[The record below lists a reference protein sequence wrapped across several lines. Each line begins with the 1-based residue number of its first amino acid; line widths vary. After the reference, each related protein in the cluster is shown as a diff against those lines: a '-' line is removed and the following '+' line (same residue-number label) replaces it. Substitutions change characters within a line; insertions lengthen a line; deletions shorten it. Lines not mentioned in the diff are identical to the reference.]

1 MKIVYIFAR
10 QQLGEHALKI
20 SKDFKEVER
29 VKAILYSTIKRLHCK
44 FKCVE
49 RGNNTDKP
57 NGHPKSPSNEKN
69 VVAVAKFTKSEAFFF
84 IWNSSENSL

>member
-1 MKIVYIFAR
+1 MHVFER
-10 QQLGEHALKI
+10 LQLGEHALKI
-20 SKDFKEVER
+20 SKDFKAVER
-29 VKAILYSTIKRLHCK
+29 VKAVLCSTIKRLHCK

-57 NGHPKSPSNEKN
+57 NRHPKSPSNEKN
-69 VVAVAKFTKSEAFFF
+69 VVAVAKLTKSEAFFL